1 MSAPENEAPTGMPE
15 SKAAISTPEKEAA
28 RHAPESE
35 DAPGTS
41 EREAAWDAPGEEAW
55 ASEAQ
60 LSESEAGLSAIGAI
74 TDARLKST
82 MLRAMRL
89 VVILTVVLGLVL
101 WFAAGWRTALLLVV
115 GAAISVSSLW
125 EWQKLLAV
133 ISAKLENR
141 QGAGGARV
149 IVGFFVR
156 LLIAAVVLYGSLKS
170 LHGSVF
176 ALVGGL
182 ALAMVALAIEGVR
195 LVRS

>member
-1 MSAPENEAPTGMPE
+1 MN
-15 SKAAISTPEKEAA
+15 TPEI
-28 RHAPESE
+28 
-35 DAPGTS
+35 
-41 EREAAWDAPGEEAW
+41 
-55 ASEAQ
+55 
-60 LSESEAGLSAIGAI
+60 EAGFTEI
-74 TDARLKST
+74 TDARLKSA

-89 VVILTVVLGLVL
+89 VAIFTVVIGAILA
-101 WFAAGWRTALLLVV
+101 FTAGWQTALLLVV
-115 GAAISVSSLW
+115 GAAISASSLW
-125 EWQKLLAV
+125 EWQKLLVV

-149 IVGFFVR
+149 IVGFLLR
-156 LLIAAVVLYGSLKS
+156 LLVAAVILYGSLKS

>member
-55 ASEAQ
+55 GSEAQ
-60 LSESEAGLSAIGAI
+60 PSESEAGLSAI

-82 MLRAMRL
+82 ILRAMRL

-101 WFAAGWRTALLLVV
+101 WFTAGWRTALLLVV

>member
-1 MSAPENEAPTGMPE
+1 MN
-15 SKAAISTPEKEAA
+15 TPEI
-28 RHAPESE
+28 
-35 DAPGTS
+35 
-41 EREAAWDAPGEEAW
+41 
-55 ASEAQ
+55 
-60 LSESEAGLSAIGAI
+60 EAGFTEI
-74 TDARLKST
+74 TDARLKSA

-89 VVILTVVLGLVL
+89 VAIFTVVIGAVL
-101 WFAAGWRTALLLVV
+101 AFTVGWQTALLLVV
-115 GAAISVSSLW
+115 GAAISASSLW
-125 EWQKLLAV
+125 EWQKLLVV

-149 IVGFFVR
+149 IVGFLLR
-156 LLIAAVVLYGSLKS
+156 LLVAAVILYGSLKS

>member
-1 MSAPENEAPTGMPE
+1 M
-15 SKAAISTPEKEAA
+15 STPEEKAE
-28 RHAPESE
+28 RNAPEDGAAANAS
-35 DAPGTS
+35 AGGG
-41 EREAAWDAPGEEAW
+41 AWDAPAEEAW
-55 ASEAQ
+55 GSDAHP
-60 LSESEAGLSAIGAI
+60 SESEAGLSAI

-89 VVILTVVLGLVL
+89 VVILTVVLGVVL
-101 WFAAGWRTALLLVV
+101 AFTAGWRSALLLVV

-141 QGAGGARV
+141 QGTGGARV
-149 IVGFFVR
+149 IVGFFLR
-156 LLIAAVVLYGSLKS
+156 LLVAAVVLYGSLKS

>member
-1 MSAPENEAPTGMPE
+1 MNAPSSPE
-15 SKAAISTPEKEAA
+15 
-28 RHAPESE
+28 
-35 DAPGTS
+35 
-41 EREAAWDAPGEEAW
+41 
-55 ASEAQ
+55 SEAQ
-60 LSESEAGLSAIGAI
+60 LTEI

-89 VVILTVVLGLVL
+89 VAISAAVLGLVL
-101 WFAAGWRTALLLVV
+101 ALTAGWRSALLLVV

-149 IVGFFVR
+149 IVGFFLR
-156 LLIAAVVLYGSLKS
+156 LFIAAVVLYGSLKS
-170 LHGSVF
+170 LHGSVY
-176 ALVGGL
+176 ALLGGL
-182 ALAMVALAIEGVR
+182 ALAMVALAIEGAR